1 MSDFFCHSWSEIT
14 FLHLFLSIFLN
25 KVVLPHKYEFLIYF
39 SCFHRR
45 LVTMYGLCH
54 LGISVCFHRPI
65 RAFTYV
71 WVIQKVKHIRSDK
84 DNKSNHSRQYVT
96 ELKSYVL

>member
-1 MSDFFCHSWSEIT
+1 MSDFFYHFWSEIT

-25 KVVLPHKYEFLIYF
+25 KMVLPHKYGFLIYF

-54 LGISVCFHRPI
+54 LGISVCF
-65 RAFTYV
+65 
-71 WVIQKVKHIRSDK
+71 IRSDK